1 MKYCQNCGTKA
12 EANSLFCEECG
23 FKLVNAQTVQPLN
36 YRQANGSA
44 NPGEYWGQLGF
55 FLAMISLFLPVPLI
69 DIFIGVLALI
79 VSSVGFGAQ
88 KKGWAIA
95 GFILGFIAIIGS
107 IGLLL
112 TDGYNFF

>member
-1 MKYCQNCGTKA
+1 
-12 EANSLFCEECG
+12 
-23 FKLVNAQTVQPLN
+23 
-36 YRQANGSA
+36 
-44 NPGEYWGQLGF
+44 
-55 FLAMISLFLPVPLI
+55 
-69 DIFIGVLALI
+69 VLALI